1 MECDNYPGHIL
12 DLLVAFW
19 LSGLG
24 IVEGGSGIQ
33 VLMLFQ
39 LRPSGLW
46 YFRVPNPKF

>member
-1 MECDNYPGHIL
+1 MEYDNYPGHIL

-39 LRPSGLW
+39 LSDLPDSGI
-46 YFRVPNPKF
+46 FV